1 MLLCSLV
8 SPEGSLMFW
17 EGGARQVWCKKEEVV
32 GGLTVI
38 QVQHQLLGGH
48 LGAAG
53 DRRGD
58 NGKFASLKAKC
69 G

>member
-1 MLLCSLV
+1 
-8 SPEGSLMFW
+8 MFW

-32 GGLTVI
+32 GGLAVI
-38 QVQHQLLGGH
+38 QVQHWLLRGS

-53 DRRGD
+53 GRRGED
-58 NGKFASLKAKC
+58 GKFTSVKAKC